1 MSRIGIMG
9 GGWLGLAVAEKAM
22 ERNHSIKVST
32 THKEKSTLL
41 KKKGFD
47 AAVVEVSEFD
57 INGEIDFFNDV
68 KLLIISIPP
77 GLRKNPD
84 RNYIAVIKQII
95 NKIELTGIE
104 KVIFT
109 SSTSV
114 YGNQAEI
121 ITEESELLGTTE
133 AARQII
139 AVEKKLLE
147 HKQFESC
154 ILRLGGLV
162 GPNRHPIFTL
172 SGKKNIPNPL
182 SPINFIHQ
190 QDAVSIILHIIEN
203 WQGNQ
208 AYNAVTPFHPTRIDY
223 YSEMAKIAALEA
235 PAFEKS
241 GIVRGIVS
249 ANKVRKDLNFK
260 FLVKNL
266 LILN

>member
-84 RNYIAVIKQII
+84 RNYIAVIEQII

-114 YGNQAEI
+114 YGNQAET
-121 ITEESELLGTTE
+121 ITEESELLGTTK

>member
-84 RNYIAVIKQII
+84 RNYIAVIEQII

-121 ITEESELLGTTE
+121 ITEESELLGTTD

-203 WQGNQ
+203 WQ
-208 AYNAVTPFHPTRIDY
+208 AHF
-223 YSEMAKIAALEA
+223 LE
-235 PAFEKS
+235 
-241 GIVRGIVS
+241 V
-249 ANKVRKDLNFK
+249 
-260 FLVKNL
+260 
-266 LILN
+266 

>member
-1 MSRIGIMG
+1 MRNKHVKIISENAIIKYDFFEKVFLTYFKKTKYYNKIKNRINWYYQQCLKIIF
-9 GGWLGLAVAEKAM
+9 LE
-22 ERNHSIKVST
+22 
-32 THKEKSTLL
+32 THKKYLNLIWDADTL
-41 KKKGFD
+41 
-47 AAVVEVSEFD
+47 
-57 INGEIDFFNDV
+57 
-68 KLLIISIPP
+68 
-77 GLRKNPD
+77 
-84 RNYIAVIKQII
+84 II

-114 YGNQAEI
+114 YGNQAET

>member
-1 MSRIGIMG
+1 MG

-57 INGEIDFFNDV
+57 INGENDFFNDV

-84 RNYIAVIKQII
+84 RNYIAVIEQII

-114 YGNQAEI
+114 YGNQAET

-249 ANKVRKDLNFK
+249 ANKVIKDLNFK

>member
-57 INGEIDFFNDV
+57 INGENDFFNDV

-249 ANKVRKDLNFK
+249 ANKVIKDLNFK

>member
-1 MSRIGIMG
+1 MG

-57 INGEIDFFNDV
+57 INGENDFFNDV

-77 GLRKNPD
+77 GLRKNPN
-84 RNYIAVIKQII
+84 RNYIAVIEQII

-114 YGNQAEI
+114 YGNQAET

>member
-57 INGEIDFFNDV
+57 INGENDFFNDV

-84 RNYIAVIKQII
+84 RNYIAVIEQII

-114 YGNQAEI
+114 YGNQAET

-208 AYNAVTPFHPTRIDY
+208 AYNAVTPFHPTRINY

>member
-57 INGEIDFFNDV
+57 INGENDFFNDV

-77 GLRKNPD
+77 GLRKNPN
-84 RNYIAVIKQII
+84 RNYIAVIEQII
-95 NKIELTGIE
+95 NKIELNGIE

-114 YGNQAEI
+114 YGNQAET

>member
-1 MSRIGIMG
+1 MG

-57 INGEIDFFNDV
+57 INGENDFFNDV

-77 GLRKNPD
+77 GLRKNPN
-84 RNYIAVIKQII
+84 RNYIAVIEQII

-249 ANKVRKDLNFK
+249 ANKVIKDLNFK

>member
-41 KKKGFD
+41 KKNGFD

-57 INGEIDFFNDV
+57 INGENDFFNDV

-84 RNYIAVIKQII
+84 RNYIAVIEQII

-114 YGNQAEI
+114 YGNQAET

>member
-1 MSRIGIMG
+1 MG

-41 KKKGFD
+41 KKNGFD

-84 RNYIAVIKQII
+84 RNYIAVIEQII

-114 YGNQAEI
+114 YGNQAET

-235 PAFEKS
+235 PAFEKC

>member
-47 AAVVEVSEFD
+47 TAVVEVSEFD

-84 RNYIAVIKQII
+84 RNYIAIIEQII

-121 ITEESELLGTTE
+121 ITEESELLGTTD

-208 AYNAVTPFHPTRIDY
+208 VYNAVTPFHPARIDY
-223 YSEMAKIAALEA
+223 YSEMAKIAALGA
-235 PAFEKS
+235 PAFQKS
-241 GIVRGIVS
+241 GIVS

>member
-1 MSRIGIMG
+1 MG

-57 INGEIDFFNDV
+57 INGENDFFNDV

-84 RNYIAVIKQII
+84 RNYIAVIEQII

-249 ANKVRKDLNFK
+249 ANKVIKDLNFK

>member
-1 MSRIGIMG
+1 MG

-22 ERNHSIKVST
+22 ERNHSLKVST

-57 INGEIDFFNDV
+57 INGENDFFNDV

-77 GLRKNPD
+77 GLRKNPN
-84 RNYIAVIKQII
+84 RNYIAVIEQII

-114 YGNQAEI
+114 YGNQAET

-208 AYNAVTPFHPTRIDY
+208 AYNAVTPFHPTRINY

>member
-1 MSRIGIMG
+1 MG

-57 INGEIDFFNDV
+57 INGENDFFNDV

-114 YGNQAEI
+114 YGNQAET

>member
-57 INGEIDFFNDV
+57 INGENDFFNDV

-77 GLRKNPD
+77 GLRKNPN
-84 RNYIAVIKQII
+84 RNYIAVIEQII

-114 YGNQAEI
+114 YGNQAET

-208 AYNAVTPFHPTRIDY
+208 AYNAVTPFHPTRINY

>member
-1 MSRIGIMG
+1 MG

-57 INGEIDFFNDV
+57 INGENDFFNDV

-208 AYNAVTPFHPTRIDY
+208 AYNAVTPFHPTRINY

>member
-1 MSRIGIMG
+1 MG

-57 INGEIDFFNDV
+57 INGENDFFNDV

-84 RNYIAVIKQII
+84 RNYIAVIEQII
-95 NKIELTGIE
+95 NKIELNGIE

-114 YGNQAEI
+114 YGNQAET

-162 GPNRHPIFTL
+162 GPNRHPIFKL

>member
-57 INGEIDFFNDV
+57 INGENDFFNDV

-77 GLRKNPD
+77 GLRKNPN
-84 RNYIAVIKQII
+84 RNYIAVIEQII

-208 AYNAVTPFHPTRIDY
+208 AYNAVTPFHPTRINY

-249 ANKVRKDLNFK
+249 ANKVIKDLNFK

>member
-1 MSRIGIMG
+1 MG

-57 INGEIDFFNDV
+57 INGENDFFNDV

-249 ANKVRKDLNFK
+249 ANKVIKDLNFK

>member
-57 INGEIDFFNDV
+57 INGENDFFNDV

-208 AYNAVTPFHPTRIDY
+208 AYNAVTPFHPTRINY

-249 ANKVRKDLNFK
+249 ANKVIKDLNFK

>member
-1 MSRIGIMG
+1 MG

-84 RNYIAVIKQII
+84 LNYIAVIEQII

-208 AYNAVTPFHPTRIDY
+208 AYNAVTPFHPTRINY

-235 PAFEKS
+235 PAFQKS

>member
-1 MSRIGIMG
+1 MSSIGIMG
-9 GGWLGLAVAEKAM
+9 GGWLGLALAEKAIV
-22 ERNHSIKVST
+22 RNHSIKVST
-32 THKEKSTLL
+32 TRKEKSTLL
-41 KKKGFD
+41 KKKGIN
-47 AAVVEVSEFD
+47 AAIVDVSEFD
-57 INGEIDFFNDV
+57 ISGDIDFFND
-68 KLLIISIPP
+68 LNHLIISIPP

-84 RNYIAVIKQII
+84 HNYIAVIGRII

-114 YGNQAEI
+114 YGNQSEI
-121 ITEESELLGTTE
+121 ITEESELLGTTA

-139 AVEKKLLE
+139 AVEKNLLE

-190 QDAVSIILHIIEN
+190 QDAVNIILHIIEN
-203 WQGNQ
+203 WQGKQ
-208 AYNAVTPFHPTRIDY
+208 VYNAVTPFHPTRIDY

-241 GIVRGIVS
+241 GIIKGIVS
-249 ANKVRKDLNFK
+249 AKKVRKDLNFK

>member
-57 INGEIDFFNDV
+57 INGENDFFNDV

-77 GLRKNPD
+77 GLRKNPN
-84 RNYIAVIKQII
+84 RNYIAVIEQII

-139 AVEKKLLE
+139 GVEKKLLE

-249 ANKVRKDLNFK
+249 ANKVIKDLNFK

>member
-1 MSRIGIMG
+1 MG

-57 INGEIDFFNDV
+57 INGENDFFNDV

-77 GLRKNPD
+77 GLRKNPN
-84 RNYIAVIKQII
+84 RNYIAVIEQII

-114 YGNQAEI
+114 YGNQAET

-208 AYNAVTPFHPTRIDY
+208 AYNAVTPFHPTRINY

>member
-1 MSRIGIMG
+1 MG

-57 INGEIDFFNDV
+57 INGENDFFNDV

-77 GLRKNPD
+77 GLRKNPN
-84 RNYIAVIKQII
+84 RNYIAVIEQII

-114 YGNQAEI
+114 YGNQAET

-249 ANKVRKDLNFK
+249 ANKVIKDLNFK

>member
-1 MSRIGIMG
+1 MG

-57 INGEIDFFNDV
+57 INGENDFFNDV

-114 YGNQAEI
+114 YGNQAET

-208 AYNAVTPFHPTRIDY
+208 AYNAVTPFHPTRINY